1 MTLSRPV
8 SWKIR
13 ATGESPRASR
23 SSPPFP
29 VTTSCARVRT
39 YTPARTPL
47 DLSTHQRADGTWI
60 VTVAGEIDMS
70 NAGAFHESLAQ
81 ARAKAEEGEGCLVVD
96 LQAAEYLDTAGL
108 TTLFAH
114 APGFELIASPLIAP
128 VLTISGLA
136 DLVTVHG
143 LAGEPD
149 GS

>member
-1 MTLSRPV
+1 MT
-8 SWKIR
+8 
-13 ATGESPRASR
+13 
-23 SSPPFP
+23 
-29 VTTSCARVRT
+29 
-39 YTPARTPL
+39 TPL
-47 DLSTHQRADGTWI
+47 SLATHLRPDGAQVLTA
-60 VTVAGEIDMS
+60 VGEIDMS